1 MILALLG
8 GMREHTAQLRAGQTE
23 FALGM
28 LVGTLVT
35 KLTRREGTA
44 KKRKQVNKNQKTFLA
59 SYIRKKNYLY
69 FEM

>member
-1 MILALLG
+1 MILALLS

-44 KKRKQVNKNQKTFLA
+44 KKRKQVNKNQKIDCFPG
-59 SYIRKKNYLY
+59 IIYL
-69 FEM
+69 